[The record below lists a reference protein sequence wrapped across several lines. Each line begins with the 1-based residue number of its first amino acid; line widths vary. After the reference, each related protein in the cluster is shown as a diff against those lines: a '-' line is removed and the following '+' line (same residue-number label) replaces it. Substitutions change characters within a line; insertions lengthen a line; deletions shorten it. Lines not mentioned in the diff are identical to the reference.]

1 MKPAPF
7 EYCRADTLD
16 EALDLM
22 AEFGSDASVLAGG
35 MSLGPML
42 NMRLARPAAVIDI
55 NPVGELAGI
64 SANGEGIETGAVCRQ
79 ADALDSAL
87 VRERVPLLAEALPF
101 VGHFQTRNRGT
112 VGGSVCHAD
121 PSAEIPLALIALG
134 GAVVLRRKGGARTV
148 AATDFFEGIF
158 ATVREADELL
168 TALRWPQRKAGTG
181 YAFDEIAQRHGDFA
195 IGAAAAAASVADD
208 GTVTALALGLGGIE
222 DRPVLADLSGFVGAP
237 VDAETAAGA
246 AALAADRVDP
256 IEDPKASAAYRRQLV
271 RVLGRR
277 VLERAFERAE
287 APPC

>member
-55 NPVGELAGI
+55 NPVRELAGI
-64 SANGEGIETGAVCRQ
+64 GAAEDGIETGAICRQ
-79 ADALDSAL
+79 VDALDSAL
-87 VRERVPLLAEALPF
+87 VRENVPLLAEALPF

-112 VGGSVCHAD
+112 MGGSVCHAD

-134 GAVVLRRKGGARTV
+134 GAVVLRRKGPARTV
-148 AATDFFEGIF
+148 AADNFFEGIF
-158 ATVREADELL
+158 ATAREPDELL
-168 TALRWPQRKAGTG
+168 TALRWPGRCANTG

-195 IGAAAAAASVADD
+195 IGAAAAAATVAGD
-208 GTVTALALGLGGIE
+208 GTVAAVALGLGGIE
-222 DRPVLADLSGFVGAP
+222 DRPIAADLSGFVGAP
-237 VDAETAAGA
+237 ANAETAAEA
-246 AALAADRVDP
+246 AVVAADRVDP
-256 IEDPKASAAYRRQLV
+256 IEDPKASARYRRQLV
-271 RVLGRR
+271 RVLGAR
-277 VLERAFERAE
+277 VLERAFERAG
-287 APPC
+287 A

>member
-42 NMRLARPAAVIDI
+42 NMRLARPAAIVDI

-64 SANGEGIETGAVCRQ
+64 GAAGDGIETGAVCRQ

-148 AATDFFEGIF
+148 AAKDFFEGIF
-158 ATVREADELL
+158 ATARAPDELL
-168 TALRWPQRKAGTG
+168 TALRWPGRSAGTG

-195 IGAAAAAASVADD
+195 IGAAAAAASVTGD

-222 DRPVLADLSGFVGAP
+222 DRPVPVDLSDFVGAP
-237 VDAETAAGA
+237 ADAETAAGA

-271 RVLGRR
+271 RVLGAR
-277 VLERAFERAE
+277 VLGRAFERAG

>member
-42 NMRLARPAAVIDI
+42 NMRLARPAAIVDI

-64 SANGEGIETGAVCRQ
+64 AADGGAVETGALCRQ

-112 VGGSVCHAD
+112 MGGSVCHAD

-134 GAVVLRRKGGARTV
+134 GAVVLRRRGGVRTV
-148 AATDFFEGIF
+148 AAKDFFEGIF
-158 ATVREADELL
+158 ATARAPDELVA
-168 TALRWPQRKAGTG
+168 ALRWPGRSAGTG

-195 IGAAAAAASVADD
+195 IGAAAAAVSVAGD

-222 DRPVLADLSGFVGAP
+222 DRPVPVDLSGFVGAP
-237 VDAETAAGA
+237 ANAETAAGA
-246 AALAADRVDP
+246 ASVAADRVDP

-277 VLERAFERAE
+277 VLERAFERAG

>member
-55 NPVGELAGI
+55 NPVEELTGI
-64 SANGEGIETGAVCRQ
+64 RTAEDDIETGAVCRQ
-79 ADALDSAL
+79 VDALDSAL

-112 VGGSVCHAD
+112 MGGSVCHAD
-121 PSAEIPLALIALG
+121 PSAEIPLVLVSLG
-134 GAVVLRRKGGARTV
+134 GAVVLQRKGRTRT
-148 AATDFFEGIF
+148 AAAGDFFEGIF
-158 ATVREADELL
+158 ATARAPDELV
-168 TALRWPQRKAGTG
+168 TALRWPGRSADTG

-195 IGAAAAAASVADD
+195 IGAAAAAATVAGD
-208 GTVTALALGLGGIE
+208 GTVRAVTLGLGGIE
-222 DRPVLADLSGFVGAP
+222 DRPIRADLSEFVGAP
-237 VDAETAAGA
+237 ANAETAAEA
-246 AALAADRVDP
+246 AAVAADRVDP
-256 IEDPKASAAYRRQLV
+256 IEDPKASAAYRRQLA
-271 RVLGRR
+271 RVLGAR
-277 VLERAFERAE
+277 VLERAFEGAG
-287 APPC
+287 A

>member
-64 SANGEGIETGAVCRQ
+64 GAAEDGIETGAVCRQ
-79 ADALDSAL
+79 VDALDSAL

-112 VGGSVCHAD
+112 MGGSVCHAD
-121 PSAEIPLALIALG
+121 PSAEIPLTLIALD
-134 GAVVLRRKGGARTV
+134 GAVVLQRKGGART
-148 AATDFFEGIF
+148 AAANDFFEGIF
-158 ATVREADELL
+158 ATAREPDELV
-168 TALRWPQRKAGTG
+168 TALRWPGRSADTG
-181 YAFDEIAQRHGDFA
+181 YAFDEIAQRRGDFA
-195 IGAAAAAASVADD
+195 IGAAAAAATVAND

-222 DRPVLADLSGFVGAP
+222 DRPRRADLSEFVGAP
-237 VDAETAAGA
+237 AVPETAAEA
-246 AALAADRVDP
+246 AAVAADRVDP
-256 IEDPKASAAYRRQLV
+256 IGDPKVSAAYRRQLV
-271 RVLGRR
+271 RVLGAR
-277 VLERAFERAE
+277 VLERAFERAG
-287 APPC
+287 A

>member
-42 NMRLARPAAVIDI
+42 NMRLARPAALIDI

-64 SANGEGIETGAVCRQ
+64 GAAEDGIETGAVCRQ

-87 VRERVPLLAEALPF
+87 IRESVPLLAEALPF

-112 VGGSVCHAD
+112 MGGSVCHAD
-121 PSAEIPLALIALG
+121 PSAEIPLVLVALG
-134 GAVVLRRKGGARTV
+134 GAVVLQRKGRTRAV
-148 AATDFFEGIF
+148 AANDFFEGIF
-158 ATVREADELL
+158 ATDREPDEIL
-168 TALRWPQRKAGTG
+168 TALRWPGRSARTG

-195 IGAAAAAASVADD
+195 IGAAAAAA
-208 GTVTALALGLGGIE
+208 TVTSDGAVSALALGLGGIE
-222 DRPVLADLSGFVGAP
+222 DRPVPVDLSEFAGAP
-237 VDAETAAGA
+237 AGADTAAA
-246 AALAADRVDP
+246 AAAVAADRVDP
-256 IEDPKASAAYRRQLV
+256 IGDPKASAAYRRQLV
-271 RVLGRR
+271 RVLGAR
-277 VLERAFERAE
+277 VLERAFERAG
-287 APPC
+287 A